1 MVPPPE
7 PLATKFAKTSIT
19 KKKKGRPG
27 QSKAEISM
35 YGNRPQEVQ
44 AVPFQTTKRYQ
55 TNDVLQDVQ
64 YPQHQPDSQAYD

>member
-1 MVPPPE
+1 
-7 PLATKFAKTSIT
+7 
-19 KKKKGRPG
+19 
-27 QSKAEISM
+27 M

-64 YPQHQPDSQAYD
+64 CSILSINLILMMIDGFSSLHVGTLPEGEKEDTM